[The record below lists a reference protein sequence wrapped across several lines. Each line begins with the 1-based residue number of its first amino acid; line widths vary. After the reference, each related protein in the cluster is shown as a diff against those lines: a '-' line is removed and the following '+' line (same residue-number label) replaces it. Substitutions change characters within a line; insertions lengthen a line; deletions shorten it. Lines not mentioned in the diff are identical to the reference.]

1 MTRDDIVKA
10 LDEKVKAISQKFEV
24 IEEDGK
30 DLVLV
35 TTKPYKYYIAWLD
48 NWETLC
54 VDDGFTFDGFFELN
68 SSSWELNETTLTKV
82 IRLFLREAKLLTE
95 ALDND

>member
-1 MTRDDIVKA
+1 MPRSDIVKV

-35 TTKPYKYYIAWLD
+35 TNPYQHYVAWLN
-48 NWETLC
+48 NWETVC
-54 VDDGFTFDGFFELN
+54 VYDSFTFDDFFELN
-68 SSSWELNETTLTKV
+68 SNSWELNETTLTKV
-82 IRLFLREAKLLTE
+82 IRLFFRETNLLMEE
-95 ALDND
+95 AND

>member
-1 MTRDDIVKA
+1 MTRDDVVKV

-24 IEEDGK
+24 IEENEK

-35 TTKPYKYYIAWLD
+35 SNPYKHYVAWLN

-54 VDDGFTFDGFFELN
+54 VYDGFTFDDFFELN

-95 ALDND
+95 GLDND